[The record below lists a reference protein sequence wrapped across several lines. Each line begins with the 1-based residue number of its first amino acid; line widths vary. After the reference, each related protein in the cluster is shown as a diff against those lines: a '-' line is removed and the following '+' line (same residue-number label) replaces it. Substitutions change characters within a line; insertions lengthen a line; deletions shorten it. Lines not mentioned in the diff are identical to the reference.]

1 MLTKL
6 ANETAKLTGWL
17 LGGVAAG
24 ASFGNILLG
33 VAMILAGPGAVVS
46 FLAR

>member
-6 ANETAKLTGWL
+6 AGGTMRLTGWL

-24 ASFGNILLG
+24 APLWSIFVCV
-33 VAMILAGPGAVVS
+33 VAILAGPGTVLNV
-46 FLAR
+46 LVQ